1 MTRLL
6 KQVKTRMGPLW
17 WYSAILFIVQRLGD
31 VLNIFIGLWLVPKYV
46 PADEL
51 GAVLPLSQI
60 GGLLGL
66 PLAITLIPFGKF
78 LNVFAARGELGKIKR
93 LLYDVFLSAGAV
105 AVLTAVCARYLM
117 PAVFLRLRVGSG
129 CLAWLVLCAGL
140 SSTIAPLFVQALQ
153 GLKHFSAV
161 AVINAV
167 TAPVRLIVMLVTLPV
182 QGIAGYFSGQL
193 ASEGLKIGYALF
205 ALRKHLGRAVVAVRY
220 WQNWRE
226 IVLFTIPVAV
236 LVASGSLQGASE
248 VFVIRHRLP
257 DVESAAYYFISRFA
271 EIPPALWGAVSVVFL
286 PLVSERHET
295 GQTVRP
301 LYRQVMTL
309 ILGGGGIIAVVVH
322 LLSPW
327 LFSVVPSGNIY
338 QPYTH
343 LVGVV
348 CGTSLLRA
356 AIACYIAYE
365 LACRRFRL
373 VFFASFL
380 YVLEAC
386 LLYSIGGITFFRGVL
401 PDALIQWVL
410 DKDFM
415 RIGVITWYIFFFAL
429 IVALP
434 AFLPL
439 RSEGSTRTISDKGVR
454 AGGS

>member
-6 KQVKTRMGPLW
+6 KQAKAWLGPLW
-17 WYSAILFIVQRLGD
+17 WYSIILFVVQRVSDLI
-31 VLNIFIGLWLVPKYV
+31 NIFTGFWLVPKYV
-46 PADEL
+46 PSDEL

-60 GGLLGL
+60 GGVLGL
-66 PLAITLIPFGKF
+66 PLAVILIPFGKF

-93 LLYDVFLSAGAV
+93 LLYDVFLLAGIV
-105 AVLTAVCARYLM
+105 AVLTAVCAHYLM

-129 CLAWLVLCAGL
+129 YLTWLILCAGL
-140 SSTIAPLFVQALQ
+140 SATVAPLFVQALQ
-153 GLKHFSAV
+153 GLKLFSSV
-161 AVINAV
+161 AVINAAV
-167 TAPVRLIVMLVTLPV
+167 APIRLVVLLVTLPV

-193 ASEGLKIGYALF
+193 ASEGFKIGYAF
-205 ALRKHLGRAVVAVRY
+205 FSLRKNLGRAVVAVRY

-236 LVASGSLQGASE
+236 LVVSGSLQGASE

-309 ILGGGGIIAVVVH
+309 ILGVGGSIAVVVH

-327 LFSVVPSGNIY
+327 IFALIPSGNIY

-356 AIACYIAYE
+356 AIACYVTYE
-365 LACRRFRL
+365 LACRRFRF

-380 YVLEAC
+380 YVLQAC
-386 LLYSIGGITFFRGVL
+386 LLYSIGGINFFRGVL
-401 PDALIQWVL
+401 PDALIQWIL
-410 DKDFM
+410 DRDFM
-415 RIGVITWYIFFFAL
+415 RIGVITWYIFSFAL
-429 IVALP
+429 VVALP
-434 AFLPL
+434 AFLPS
-439 RSEGSTRTISDKGVR
+439 RSGESTKTIPDKGTGR
-454 AGGS
+454 QSK